1 MNLFEKQFQDIIH
14 FLQFDDYS
22 LVLKRIIDLTLDTE
36 EISFYKKTSDLLQW
50 VDYNESNEIGKKEKY
65 SVILN
70 ELYQFLSKKEIHEP
84 KKLLEAE
91 KVKKS
96 YSKSSFSLGPIS
108 LKISEGEIIGL
119 VGENGNGKTSLLRLL
134 CGELE
139 ATEGSI
145 SYKLDFK
152 DRYNLRTK
160 LIYIPQRPNI
170 WYGSILDNLQ
180 FTASSYNIKGEEN
193 ELMVDLITSRMGL
206 RNYRKMN
213 WANLSSG
220 YKMRFELARML
231 LRKPKLLLIDE
242 PLANLDILSQQTVLE
257 DFKAIAKSPF
267 RPLGIVV
274 SSQQL
279 YEVEK
284 NSDQVLFLKH
294 GEQKNIK
301 SESSDKKELPELI
314 IEFESEWPQE
324 KLYASLSKISLLKL
338 QYNGGSYIAHF
349 PDTTSVNNFL
359 TLCIDDQIPIKYF
372 RNISDSTRRF
382 FI

>member
-1 MNLFEKQFQDIIH
+1 MNLFEKQFQDTIH
-14 FLQFDDYS
+14 FLQFEDYD
-22 LVLKRIIDLTLDTE
+22 LALKRIIDLTLDTE
-36 EISFYKKTSDLLQW
+36 ELSFYKKTCELLRW
-50 VDYNESNEIGKKEKY
+50 VDYNESNTDGKKEKY

-70 ELYQFLSKKEIHEP
+70 ELYQFLSKKEISRP
-84 KKLLEAE
+84 KILLEAN

-96 YSKSSFSLGPIS
+96 YSQSAFSLGPIS
-108 LKISEGEIIGL
+108 LKISEGQIVGL

-134 CGELE
+134 CGELD

-145 SYKLDFK
+145 SYMLDYE
-152 DRYNLRTK
+152 DRYELRTK

-180 FTASSYNIKGEEN
+180 FTASSYNIKGEKN
-193 ELMVDLITSRMGL
+193 ELMVDLIISRMGL
-206 RNYRKMN
+206 RNYRNMN
-213 WANLSSG
+213 WKNLSSG
-220 YKMRFELARML
+220 YKMKFELARML

-242 PLANLDILSQQTVLE
+242 PLANLDILSQQMVLE

-267 RPLGIVV
+267 RPLGIIV

-284 NSDQVLFLKH
+284 NSDQVIFLKH
-294 GEQKNIK
+294 GEQKNLN
-301 SESSDKKELPELI
+301 SDEANKKEIAELI
-314 IEFESEWPQE
+314 IEFESEWSQ
-324 KLYASLSKISLLKL
+324 KQLHDALSKISLIKL
-338 QYNGGSYIAHF
+338 QYNGSSYIAYF
-349 PDTTSVNNFL
+349 PDTIFLNNFL
-359 TLCIDDQIPIKYF
+359 TIIIDNNIPIKYF

>member
-324 KLYASLSKISLLKL
+324 KLYASLSKISLLRL

-349 PDTTSVNNFL
+349 PETISVNNFL
-359 TLCIDDQIPIKYF
+359 TLCVEDQIPIKYF

>member
-1 MNLFEKQFQDIIH
+1 MNLFEKQFQDTIH
-14 FLQFDDYS
+14 FLQFEDYD
-22 LVLKRIIDLTLDTE
+22 LALKRIIDLTLDTE
-36 EISFYKKTSDLLQW
+36 ELSFYKKTCELLRW
-50 VDYNESNEIGKKEKY
+50 VDYNESNTDGKKEKY

-70 ELYQFLSKKEIHEP
+70 ELYQLLSKKEISKP
-84 KKLLEAE
+84 KILLEANN
-91 KVKKS
+91 VKKS
-96 YSKSSFSLGPIS
+96 YSQSAFSLGPIS
-108 LKISEGEIIGL
+108 LKISEGQIVGL

-134 CGELE
+134 CGELD

-145 SYKLDFK
+145 SYMLDYE
-152 DRYNLRTK
+152 DRYELRTK

-180 FTASSYNIKGEEN
+180 FTASSYNIKGEKN
-193 ELMVDLITSRMGL
+193 ELMVDLIISRMGL
-206 RNYRKMN
+206 RNYRNMN
-213 WANLSSG
+213 WKNLSSG
-220 YKMRFELARML
+220 YKMKFELARML

-284 NSDQVLFLKH
+284 NSDQVIFLKY
-294 GEQKNIK
+294 GEQKNLK
-301 SESSDKKELPELI
+301 SEEANKKEIAELI
-314 IEFESEWPQE
+314 IEFESEWSQ
-324 KLYASLSKISLLKL
+324 KQLHAALSKISLIKL
-338 QYNGGSYIAHF
+338 QYNGSSYIAYF
-349 PDTTSVNNFL
+349 PNTIFLNNFL
-359 TLCIDDQIPIKYF
+359 TIIIDDNIPIKYF

>member
-314 IEFESEWPQE
+314 IEFESEWPQD
-324 KLYASLSKISLLKL
+324 KLYASLSKISLLRL

-349 PDTTSVNNFL
+349 PETISVNNFL
-359 TLCIDDQIPIKYF
+359 TLCVEDQIPIKYF

>member
-14 FLQFDDYS
+14 YLQFDDYS

-36 EISFYKKTSDLLQW
+36 EVSFYKKTSDLLQW
-50 VDYNESNEIGKKEKY
+50 VDYNESNEKGKKEKY

-96 YSKSSFSLGPIS
+96 YSKSAFSLGPIS

-139 ATEGSI
+139 VTEGNI
-145 SYKLDFK
+145 SYTLDFK
-152 DRYNLRTK
+152 DRYELRTK